1 MNKRILAV
9 LVLAVCG
16 LVCGAAFAEEGWLED
31 LDAAVKQAA
40 EQKKLVLAD
49 FTASWCG
56 WCAKMKE
63 EVFEKEEFKALAA
76 EKFVLVTIDGD
87 KNRVLVDK
95 YGVQGFPTLVI
106 LDGEGKEVHKIVGY
120 KALTPLL
127 EELKTLEPAK

>member
-1 MNKRILAV
+1 MRKRMLVV

-16 LVCGAAFAEEGWLED
+16 LVAGAAFAEEGWLDD

-40 EQKKLVLAD
+40 EQKKLVLVD

-56 WCAKMKE
+56 WCTKMKE
-63 EVFEKEEFKALAA
+63 DVFDKDEFKALAG

-87 KNRVLVDK
+87 KHRDLVDK
-95 YGVQGFPTLVI
+95 FGVQGFPTLVI

-120 KALTPLL
+120 KPLTPLL
-127 EELKTLEPAK
+127 EELKKLEPAK